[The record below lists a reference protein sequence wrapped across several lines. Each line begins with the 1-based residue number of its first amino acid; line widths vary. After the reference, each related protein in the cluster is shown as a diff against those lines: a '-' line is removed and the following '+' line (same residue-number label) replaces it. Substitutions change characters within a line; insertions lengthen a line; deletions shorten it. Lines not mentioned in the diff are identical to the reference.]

1 MDKRPYFSKTVDELE
16 NIFEENIKDRA
27 ILIEL
32 QKELSYRSRVRSK
45 ELAKKVKAILDAP
58 YQLDLPIDIQI
69 SGEYD
74 RTATWYGTIGWYEN
88 RVDEFKN
95 DKNELQK
102 ILYTLLS
109 WNFDDRTYNLIIKI
123 QNILYQTEYKLKN
136 YKNIIENRD
145 KIPLC
150 NRFSGHR
157 KKSGLGQGIRMSR
170 KYERNDKIALLYP
183 ANLLAAQT
191 YFQLSFVFCTAQS
204 RIWRAKFC
212 YISVGYMFSSHMSNS
227 FAESCPYHTPY
238 QQADISS
245 EIDSV

>member
-1 MDKRPYFSKTVDELE
+1 
-16 NIFEENIKDRA
+16 
-27 ILIEL
+27 
-32 QKELSYRSRVRSK
+32 
-45 ELAKKVKAILDAP
+45 
-58 YQLDLPIDIQI
+58 
-69 SGEYD
+69 
-74 RTATWYGTIGWYEN
+74 
-88 RVDEFKN
+88 
-95 DKNELQK
+95 
-102 ILYTLLS
+102 
-109 WNFDDRTYNLIIKI
+109 
-123 QNILYQTEYKLKN
+123 
-136 YKNIIENRD
+136 
-145 KIPLC
+145 
-150 NRFSGHR
+150 
-157 KKSGLGQGIRMSR
+157 MSR

>member
-88 RVDEFKN
+88 RVEEFKN

-109 WNFDDRTYNLIIKI
+109 WNFEGGASFFQFRQKRSCLIRR
-123 QNILYQTEYKLKN
+123 QEPFSLVLGRGHLQTIFAKRIYT
-136 YKNIIENRD
+136 
-145 KIPLC
+145 IPELVSC
-150 NRFSGHR
+150 RMIDYGPAYRQDFFGSGR
-157 KKSGLGQGIRMSR
+157 
-170 KYERNDKIALLYP
+170 
-183 ANLLAAQT
+183 
-191 YFQLSFVFCTAQS
+191 
-204 RIWRAKFC
+204 
-212 YISVGYMFSSHMSNS
+212 
-227 FAESCPYHTPY
+227 
-238 QQADISS
+238 
-245 EIDSV
+245 